1 MITGPF
7 YLVKNMSILQV
18 KNLSYQIAD
27 KSLYNNATFRINVG
41 EKIGITGANGVG
53 KSTLLKLLIGELSA
67 DKGCID
73 WLPNLEVGY
82 LEQHFKMDNA
92 LTVYECLK
100 SAFENLYAA
109 EQKLWTL
116 YQAMTESHSTSL
128 LSQVAQ
134 LQAYLEDEDFYAID
148 TKIEQVAVGLGI
160 YQFGLDT
167 PLVSLSGVKDT
178 RSF

>member
-1 MITGPF
+1 M
-7 YLVKNMSILQV
+7 
-18 KNLSYQIAD
+18 
-27 KSLYNNATFRINVG
+27 G

-67 DKGCID
+67 DKGSID

-82 LEQHFKMDNA
+82 LEQHFKMDNT

-116 YQAMTESHSTSL
+116 YQLQQCFPIAVGRPLAAVLVTSL
-128 LSQVAQ
+128 GDRTCQ
-134 LQAYLEDEDFYAID
+134 
-148 TKIEQVAVGLGI
+148 
-160 YQFGLDT
+160 
-167 PLVSLSGVKDT
+167 
-178 RSF
+178 RCC